1 MLVAYLLRNIQA
13 VFNGEMQ
20 FKYDIDLVTK
30 NISCIDRIVPL
41 NIIEVI
47 KFHINNLLRQPN
59 IKE

>member
-20 FKYDIDLVTK
+20 FTYDIDLVTK

-47 KFHINNLLRQPN
+47 KFHKNNLLRQPN